1 MIAAMVFFARNRC
14 FKMCKF
20 QDLQAK
26 SPDSVGSFVNL
37 LRVLPKPSPF
47 YFFPFRINP
56 FCCLGKP
63 SRRDSG
69 QFTCSV
75 LAEIAGAL
83 GSLQDSGV
91 SAKRGASGSNCAVTS
106 VAMNKTL
113 VV

>member
-1 MIAAMVFFARNRC
+1 MHEIGASRC
-14 FKMCKF
+14 AHFKIYK
-20 QDLQAK
+20 QNLQILLETL
-26 SPDSVGSFVNL
+26 SNFGGFCENL
-37 LRVLPKPSPF
+37 P
-47 YFFPFRINP
+47 P
-56 FCCLGKP
+56 FCSLFGSTLFVAWEKP